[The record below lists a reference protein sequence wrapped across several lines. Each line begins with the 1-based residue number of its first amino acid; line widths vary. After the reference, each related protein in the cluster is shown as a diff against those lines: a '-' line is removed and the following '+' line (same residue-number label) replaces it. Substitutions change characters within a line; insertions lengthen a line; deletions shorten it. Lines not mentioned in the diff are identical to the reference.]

1 MILKSNPVVRDLV
14 LRHVGPFLLCFF
26 SIMFILLLQ
35 FLILHVD
42 KLIGKGLPAG
52 VVLEL
57 IVTNLAYMVVMAVP
71 MAVMVATL
79 IAYGRFSEWNEW
91 TALRAAGV
99 HPWRL
104 MLPVVTITLAMGAAL
119 TLFSNFVLPEANQRA
134 RSLFID
140 IRLKKPGFDLREG
153 AFYDGITGYTFLVR
167 RIDNGADTDTLRDIV
182 LYQREGAD
190 RYRATVKAE
199 KGVLTSEGPD
209 LLTLMLHNG
218 SIVRLLPSDSRQD
231 GRVESSTFSRYRIRF
246 DLSELAFSRSSPER
260 RGQNDRTMSVRAMRV
275 VMDSLDQRMRED
287 RSRLERKSI
296 AILQAP
302 APRVWTT
309 SGRSAAA
316 SDTLAPFPSELA
328 ELWTFPDPVTQNQAL
343 NRIVSNLEQYRMDL
357 DNHRISQRQNAS
369 KIAAYQVEIHKKSSI
384 PFACVL
390 FALIGA
396 PIGLLTRK
404 GNIGLAAVISSA
416 LLTLYFVG
424 VIQGEKLA
432 DRLFITP
439 WWGMWGVNVLYGT
452 VAAVLLW
459 VVRQPLRSPT
469 LLPFRLP
476 WRQGEEGR

>member
-42 KLIGKGLPAG
+42 KLIGKGLPAS

-79 IAYGRFSEWNEW
+79 IAFGRFSEWNEW

-104 MLPVVTITLAMGAAL
+104 LAPVAAITLVMGAGL
-119 TLFSNFVLPEANQRA
+119 TLFSNHVLPEANQRA

-153 AFYDGITGYTFLVR
+153 AFYDGIDGYTFLVR
-167 RIDNGADTDTLRDIV
+167 RIETHAGADTLRDIV
-182 LYQREGAD
+182 LYQREGPD

-199 KGVLTSEGPD
+199 KGVLTSQGQD
-209 LLTLMLHNG
+209 LLTLVLFNG

-246 DLSELAFSRSSPER
+246 DLSELAFSRSNPER
-260 RGQNDRTMSVRAMRV
+260 RGQNDRTMTTQAMRV
-275 VMDSLDQRMRED
+275 VMDSLHVRIQDDWD
-287 RSRLERKSI
+287 RVHRKSR
-296 AILQAP
+296 AIVQAP
-302 APRVWTT
+302 APRSW
-309 SGRSAAA
+309 SSAGGGSEAA
-316 SDTLAPFPSELA
+316 DTLAPYPSQIRELRGFP
-328 ELWTFPDPVTQNQAL
+328 TPVAQNQAL
-343 NRIVSNLEQYRMDL
+343 NRVVSNLEQYRMDL
-357 DNHRISQRQNAS
+357 DNHRITQRQNLS
-369 KIAAYQVEIHKKSSI
+369 KIAAYAVEIHKKSSI

-432 DRLFITP
+432 DRLFISP
-439 WWGMWGVNVLYGT
+439 WWGMWGVNVLYGA

-459 VVRQPLRSPT
+459 MLWRPIRFPDL
-469 LLPFRLP
+469 RLP
-476 WRQGEEGR
+476 GRFSRNP

>member
-42 KLIGKGLPAG
+42 KLIGKGLPAS

-99 HPWRL
+99 HPWR
-104 MLPVVTITLAMGAAL
+104 MLAPVAAITLVMGAGL
-119 TLFSNFVLPEANQRA
+119 TLFSNHVLPEANQRA

-153 AFYDGITGYTFLVR
+153 AFYDGIDGYTFLVR
-167 RIDNGADTDTLRDIV
+167 RIEAHAGADTLRDIV

-199 KGVLTSEGPD
+199 KGVLTSQGQD
-209 LLTLMLHNG
+209 LLTLVLFNG

-246 DLSELAFSRSSPER
+246 DLSELAFSRSNPER
-260 RGQNDRTMSVRAMRV
+260 RGQNDRTMTTLAMRA
-275 VMDSLDQRMRED
+275 VMDSLHVRMED
-287 RSRLERKSI
+287 DWDRVRQKSR
-296 AILQAP
+296 AIIQAP
-302 APRVWTT
+302 APRAW
-309 SGRSAAA
+309 SQAGRGSEAA
-316 SDTLAPFPSELA
+316 DTLAPYPSQILELRA
-328 ELWTFPDPVTQNQAL
+328 LPTPVAQNQAL
-343 NRIVSNLEQYRMDL
+343 NRVVSNLEQYRMDL
-357 DNHRISQRQNAS
+357 DNHRITQRQNAS

-384 PFACVL
+384 PFACLL

-432 DRLFITP
+432 DRLFISP
-439 WWGMWGVNVLYGT
+439 WWGMWGVNVLYGA

-459 VVRQPLRSPT
+459 MLWRPIRFPELRPPG
-469 LLPFRLP
+469 LFKRN
-476 WRQGEEGR
+476 E